1 MNYLFV
7 FLLIGF
13 GSSILAQAKKQY
25 YDNGQLKW
33 ESNWKDGVVDGVCR
47 GFYENGQQR
56 SEQNFIKGKRNGIE
70 RKWYK
75 NGQLEYEWNYKAD
88 TLWVGTQKWWY
99 DNGQIHI
106 EENYRADGKQDGVKR
121 VWHENGKLK
130 QRMIYEGGE
139 AKSEKCWDENSNELD
154 CEE

>member
-7 FLLIGF
+7 FLWIGF
-13 GSSILAQAKKQY
+13 SSSILAQAKKQL

-33 ESNWKDGVVDGVCR
+33 ESNWKDGLVDGKCR

-56 SEQNFIKGKRNGIE
+56 SEQNFIEGKRNGIE

-99 DNGQIHI
+99 DNGQMHI
-106 EENYRADGKQDGVKR
+106 EENYRADGKQEGVKR
-121 VWHENGKLK
+121 IWHENGNLRR
-130 QRMIYEGGE
+130 RMTFKDGE
-139 AKSEKCWDENSNELD
+139 ATSEKCWDEDSNEVECD
-154 CEE
+154 